1 MQSLHNDNL
10 KKEKFKEKITQF
22 HQVYLTDAV
31 SLTSTEWKEAVWM
44 SFLNIFRQ
52 KVIWVEFLGIFP
64 PNVWSA
70 MECVKVNDECY
81 ASRYLIIV
89 YELKEKVND

>member
-22 HQVYLTDAV
+22 YQLYLTDAV

-70 MECVKVNDECY
+70 MECVKVNEQRDT
-81 ASRYLIIV
+81 SRNLGII
-89 YELKEKVND
+89 